1 MLRFITLGVALSSFR
16 RRDLNMYA
24 VEPIHAFDLAG
35 QAGILTILQDTVEQG
50 DLILQLGRQAREI
63 ALVDKDV
70 AVPNRL

>member
-35 QAGILTILQDTVEQG
+35 QA
-50 DLILQLGRQAREI
+50 REI